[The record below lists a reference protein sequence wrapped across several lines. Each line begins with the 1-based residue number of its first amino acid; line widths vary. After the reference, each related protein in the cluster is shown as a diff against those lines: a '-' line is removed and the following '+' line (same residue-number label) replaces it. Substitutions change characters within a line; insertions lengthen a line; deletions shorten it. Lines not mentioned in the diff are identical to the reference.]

1 MTYTVRP
8 FTKPDLIHVSFHYDR
23 LDEFDGD
30 CFTVDVDDWFDQ
42 IRGADEHYIYSGWV
56 MREQTFTVMCLKWTP
71 SKIIRL
77 AF

>member
-8 FTKPDLIHVSFHYDR
+8 FTKPDLIQVSFHYDS

-30 CFTVDVDDWFDQ
+30 CFTVDVDHWFDQ
-42 IRGADEHYIYSGWV
+42 IRGADERYMYSGWV
-56 MREQTFTVMCLKWTP
+56 MREQTFTAMCLKWTP